1 MRPQNVSGQDYTSTI
16 RVTAPCL
23 ACLGSDADVHYRE
36 GSVFSL
42 GHEPLDQESASD
54 SSLWDLILFRA
65 ITDTL
70 VPQAFG
76 LDVAVT
82 YELLTCARLLF
93 PSD

>member
-1 MRPQNVSGQDYTSTI
+1 M
-16 RVTAPCL
+16 
-23 ACLGSDADVHYRE
+23 
-36 GSVFSL
+36 FSL
-42 GHEPLDQESASD
+42 RHEPLDQESASV
-54 SSLWDLILFRA
+54 SPLWDLALFRA

-93 PSD
+93 LSD